1 MLPALHRDHAVDHGE
16 VVARGALHPAASAAG
31 EVVAELGD
39 RQRQG
44 VEVDHV
50 EVGGAALGK
59 PDITL
64 SLDLRIQRIVHAA
77 TKAGTLGLGLI
88 CIAVM
93 VKAESLLHVAEA
105 LFVFLFMIASAP
117 VGSHLIGRA
126 SWRTRVPMDPNTQI
140 DPDCSMFRRNRAR

>member
-1 MLPALHRDHAVDHGE
+1 MSDSIAAFLF
-16 VVARGALHPAASAAG
+16 VAGGFFCMVAG
-31 EVVAELGD
+31 IGLIRLNDVFA
-39 RQRQG
+39 RM
-44 VEVDHV
+44 
-50 EVGGAALGK
+50 
-59 PDITL
+59 
-64 SLDLRIQRIVHAA
+64 HAA

-93 VKAESLLHVAEA
+93 VKAGSLLHVAEA

-140 DPDCSMFRRNRAR
+140 DPDCRMFLRNRAR